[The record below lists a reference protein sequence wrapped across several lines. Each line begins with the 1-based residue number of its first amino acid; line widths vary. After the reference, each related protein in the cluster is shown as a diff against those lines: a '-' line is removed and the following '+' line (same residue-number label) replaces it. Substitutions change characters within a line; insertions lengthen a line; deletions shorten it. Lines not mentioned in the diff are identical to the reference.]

1 MQSTV
6 WLKNCDGR
14 LSCLVSLIVWGILAP
29 LALAADVV
37 PPRPF
42 PHAPTGG
49 TLTIGYMRE
58 TSSPD
63 GFQAVGSFDRMYFF
77 TGNEVLVAI
86 GKDGL
91 YDPAESLAYAY
102 EVLDAGKR
110 YRFHLRKGVE
120 FQGGLGEMTAADVA
134 WSLNRI
140 HQQDTGSRW
149 SSVFRAFDRAVEADR
164 YTVDVLLKEVD
175 ANLIVRMFDRGSI
188 VHSRKH
194 WEEVGGAVQH
204 KIRPLATGPYQLL
217 DWQVGIDQKWV
228 KHPKYWRGEP
238 MADQVVVKII
248 TENRTRLAALQ
259 TGEVQVAWLQ
269 AEQVPEAQKDPNI
282 KVWDFSGV
290 GWDGWTWAAGL
301 SPLDDL
307 RMRRAL
313 VKAVDRNALNK
324 SIYLNTMRAHKAHTF
339 PTELAFGID
348 AKDLWDGELLK
359 FDPPAAKKLVQEV
372 ARDKGL
378 KLPLALQGVCEQRPD
393 RQLFCEFLQAAWDE
407 IGVKFTFKI
416 VANAAE
422 RLAVFEQCQTH
433 INQTGG
439 LMASPDA
446 MEGALLSTS
455 TGNITARVCHDK
467 GQTFSSADTKV
478 QAEVD
483 RLLNEAT
490 QQTEVA
496 QAIEIYK
503 KVQRL
508 ALENL
513 WVYVPVTQR
522 VNYVGCHIPTTG
534 GCDTNPMRGD
544 GFIRAGDFWRKR

>member
-1 MQSTV
+1 MPSTL
-6 WLKNCDGR
+6 WLQHGNGR
-14 LSCLVSLIVWGILAP
+14 LWCLVAIIGGIMAS

-37 PPRPF
+37 PPRPL
-42 PHAPTGG
+42 PHTSTGG
-49 TLTIGYMRE
+49 TLTIAYMRE

-63 GFQAVGSFDRMYFF
+63 GFQAVGTFDRMYFF
-77 TGNEVLVAI
+77 TGNETLVAI

-102 EVLDAGKR
+102 EVLDEGKR
-110 YRFHLRKGVE
+110 YRFRLRQGVA

-149 SSVFRAFDRAVEADR
+149 SVDFRALDRAVEVDR
-164 YTVDVLLKEVD
+164 YTVDVLLKEPD
-175 ANLIVRMFDRGSI
+175 ANLILRMFNRGSI

-194 WEEVGGAVQH
+194 WEAVGGAVQH
-204 KIRPLATGPYQLL
+204 KIRPIATGPYQLV
-217 DWQVGIDQKWV
+217 DWQVGIDQKWT

-238 MADQVVVKII
+238 MVEQVVVKVI

-282 KVWDFSGV
+282 KVWSFTGV
-290 GWDGWTWAAGL
+290 GWDGWVWATGL
-301 SPLDDL
+301 PPLDDL

-313 VKAVDRNALNK
+313 VKAVDRDALNK
-324 SIYLNTMRAHKAHTF
+324 AIYLNTLRASKAHTF
-339 PTELAFGID
+339 PPESSYGID
-348 AKDLWDGELLK
+348 AQALWDGEQLK

-372 ARDKGL
+372 ARDKKL
-378 KLPLALQGVCEQRPD
+378 KLPIELQGVCEQRPD

-422 RLAVFEQCQTH
+422 RLAVVEQCQTH

-439 LMASPDA
+439 GMVAPND
-446 MEGALLSTS
+446 MEGVLLSNS
-455 TGNITARVCHDK
+455 TNNISGNVCRGK
-467 GQTFSSADTKV
+467 GHTFSPADAKV
-478 QAEVD
+478 QEEID

-490 QQTEVA
+490 QQTELA
-496 QAIEIYK
+496 KAIDMYK
-503 KVQRL
+503 KVQRV

-513 WVYVPVTQR
+513 WQYVPAMLR
-522 VNYVGCHIPTTG
+522 VNYIGCHIPTTG
-534 GCDTNPMRGD
+534 GCDTNPIRGD
-544 GFIRAGDFWRKR
+544 GFIRPGDFWRK

>member
-1 MQSTV
+1 MRSTL
-6 WLKNCDGR
+6 WLRPCDRG
-14 LSCLVSLIVWGILAP
+14 LWCLGALIVWGILAS

-37 PPRPF
+37 PPRPL
-42 PHAPTGG
+42 PHTPTGG
-49 TLTIGYMRE
+49 TLTIAYMRE

-63 GFQAVGSFDRMYFF
+63 GFQAVGTFDRMYFF
-77 TGNEVLVAI
+77 TGNETLVAI

-102 EVLDAGKR
+102 DVLDEGKR
-110 YRFHLRKGVE
+110 YRFHLRQGVE

-140 HQQDTGSRW
+140 HQKDTGSRW
-149 SSVFRAFDRAVEADR
+149 STVFRSLDRAEAVDP
-164 YTVDVLLKEVD
+164 YTVDVWLKEPD
-175 ANLIVRMFDRGSI
+175 ANLIIRMFDRGSI

-194 WEEVGGAVQH
+194 WEAVGGAVQH
-204 KIRPLATGPYQLL
+204 KIRSIATGPYQLV
-217 DWQVGIDQKWV
+217 DWQVGIDQKWL

-238 MADQVVVKII
+238 MADQVVVKVI

-282 KVWDFSGV
+282 KAWSFTGV
-290 GWDGWTWAAGL
+290 GWDGWVWATGL
-301 SPLDDL
+301 PPLDDL

-313 VKAVDRNALNK
+313 VKAVDRDALNK
-324 SIYLNTMRAHKAHTF
+324 SIYLNTLRASKAHTF
-339 PTELAFGID
+339 PPESSYGID
-348 AKDLWDGELLK
+348 AQDLWDREWLK

-372 ARDKGL
+372 ARDKKL
-378 KLPLALQGVCEQRPD
+378 KLPIELQGVCEQRPD

-422 RLAVFEQCQTH
+422 RLAVVEQCQTH

-439 LMASPDA
+439 GMVAPND
-446 MEGALLSTS
+446 MEGVLLSNS
-455 TGNITARVCHDK
+455 TNNISGNVCRGK
-467 GQTFSSADTKV
+467 GHAFSPADAKV
-478 QAEVD
+478 QEEID

-490 QQTEVA
+490 QQTELA
-496 QAIEIYK
+496 KAIDMYK
-503 KVQRL
+503 KVQRV

-513 WVYVPVTQR
+513 WQYVPAMLR
-522 VNYVGCHIPTTG
+522 VNYIGCHIPTTG
-534 GCDTNPMRGD
+534 GCDTNPIRGD
-544 GFIRAGDFWRKR
+544 GFIRPGDFWRK